1 MGTKIEAGSVRVA
14 SVVAL
19 LLMFVLA
26 WPAPTPA
33 ASSSGADSAFVNA
46 TTRSLSVGN
55 RPHNVL
61 LIGAPGGGKPRLAR
75 RLPDTLPPRP
85 RDEATEVSTS
95 GSAAARLSPHSAP
108 AGAVPS

>member
-61 LIGAPGGGKPRLAR
+61 LIGAPGGGKTMLAR
-75 RLPDTLPPRP
+75 RLPDILPPRTP
-85 RDEATEVSTS
+85 DEAIEVSTIASS
-95 GSAAARLSPHSAP
+95 GVREIGRAH
-108 AGAVPS
+108 V